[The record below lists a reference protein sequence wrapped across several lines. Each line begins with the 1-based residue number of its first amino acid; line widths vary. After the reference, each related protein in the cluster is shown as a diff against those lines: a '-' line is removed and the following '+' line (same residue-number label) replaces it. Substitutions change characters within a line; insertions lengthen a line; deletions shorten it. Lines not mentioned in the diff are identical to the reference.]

1 MSFNNP
7 NIPLKFE
14 PSSNSYNQD
23 TYKTDFETGRSW
35 IEPQPRLRFYKD
47 GGVSLHDT
55 GYRQPHVRHDA
66 KGRGIDIQTF
76 GDLRGTL
83 TTPGGDKVPRS
94 CFRNWHNT
102 VLMEGDRVYPLGYEH
117 RQKVGSPNPQDGLP
131 PAQRLNDPLAVW
143 QDRSMM
149 PVCSTVHTI
158 HVPSKDAHDKWM
170 DEHGDTLKVA
180 RTLGALAG
188 GSAGPI
194 RLRNANAVLTKL
206 ATPGITL
213 SDHEN
218 VALYRTEKA
227 VLTKAIMNLT
237 AQRREYEYLLLT
249 PS

>member
-14 PSSNSYNQD
+14 PSSNSCSYNQD

-35 IEPQPRLRFYKD
+35 IEPQPWLRFYKD
-47 GGVSLHDT
+47 GGVSLHGT
-55 GYRQPHVRHDA
+55 GCRQPHVRHDA

-83 TTPGGDKVPRS
+83 TTQSGDKVPRS
-94 CFRNWHNT
+94 ALRTPPGT
-102 VLMEGDRVYPLGYEH
+102 VLMEDDRVYPLKNWRPEGA
-117 RQKVGSPNPQDGLP
+117 PNPQDRLP
-131 PAQRLNDPLAVW
+131 PAHCLSTPLAVW

-149 PVCSTVHTI
+149 PVCSTSHTV

-170 DEHGDTLKVA
+170 DEHGNALKVT

-188 GSAGPI
+188 SSGPI
-194 RLRNANAVLTKL
+194 GSSNPVYLLNKLTK
-206 ATPGITL
+206 PGWVL

-218 VALYRTEKA
+218 VALFRTEKA
-227 VLTKAIMNLT
+227 ALTKAIMHMT
-237 AQRREYEYLLLT
+237 AKASEYEYLILT